1 MTNRYHLLLSA
12 CLAISAVPGPA
23 AETAPPAP
31 QFRRLFI
38 SPMGEPFRGDGTR
51 DMVVAWFS
59 GADLDHNG
67 RLTLAE
73 FTADAARF
81 FKTLDQNHD
90 GQIAGPE
97 ILHYEMDVVP
107 EATGMETSDGGFGGG
122 SGGRHSSRRGR
133 FGIAH
138 FQDDGGYGGGYGGGG
153 GGGDQ
158 EAPSGGSSKR
168 RQILEGASRFGI
180 LDIPEPVVSAD
191 TDFDGR
197 VTWAEYETAAKQRF
211 DLLDSNNDGALTL
224 DEFPKLTVR
233 KSDRKHRDHGGQD
246 RQ

>member
-1 MTNRYHLLLSA
+1 MMNRCHLLLAA
-12 CLAISAVPGPA
+12 CLAASAVPA
-23 AETAPPAP
+23 SAEQAAPPPP
-31 QFRRLFI
+31 QFRPLFI

-51 DMVVAWFS
+51 DMVAVWFNA
-59 GADLDHNG
+59 ADLNHDA
-67 RLTLAE
+67 RLTLSE

-90 GQIAGPE
+90 GVIAGPE
-97 ILHYEMDVVP
+97 ILRYEMEVAP
-107 EATGMETSDGGFGGG
+107 EATGMDFGDAG
-122 SGGRHSSRRGR
+122 SGGGGVRHSGR
-133 FGIAH
+133 LGLVN
-138 FQDDGGYGGGYGGGG
+138 FQDDGGYG

-158 EAPSGGSSKR
+158 EAPSGESHSR

-197 VTWAEYETAAKQRF
+197 VTWSEYEIAAKQRF
-211 DLLDSNNDGALTL
+211 NLLDSNNDGALTL

-233 KSDRKHRDHGGQD
+233 KSDRKRHRGAHH
-246 RQ
+246 